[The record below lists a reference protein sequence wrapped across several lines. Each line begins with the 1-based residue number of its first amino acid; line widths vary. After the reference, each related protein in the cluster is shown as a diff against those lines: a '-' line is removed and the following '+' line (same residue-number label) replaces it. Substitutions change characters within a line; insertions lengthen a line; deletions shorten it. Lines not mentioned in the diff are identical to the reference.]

1 MATQYYHRFPRT
13 ISIVGL
19 LTLPLLLFGVWQAY
33 LTNANDVKDWLP
45 SSSSAWDDYAWFL
58 ERFGS
63 DEILMVSWQGCT
75 LEDERLDRFAEMLVA
90 DIDPDDEWPPLFRH
104 VFTGRQT
111 LADLT
116 SEPAKLS
123 EEDAVE
129 RMRGWLIGEDGDT
142 TCAVA
147 LASPTGSYA
156 REAAVAYVFDTAE
169 KLGLDRDEIWVGGPT
184 VDSVAI
190 DQATRARFAE
200 LLAFASLWGLIAAW
214 RSLKDV
220 RLVTIVFLVAG
231 WAWGASLSLVYLAG
245 TNMDAVL
252 MMMPVLVYV
261 LCISGAVHLTNYYR
275 EALVSRDPTQALD
288 WALTRGRTPCIL
300 SCITT
305 AIGVGSLAISQIVPV
320 RKFGIFGASGVAIV
334 LFALLI
340 LWPAA
345 MYWWIARRGTA
356 ARTTQSKS
364 SDNTKHLA
372 WWQPFFNVS
381 VGHKFVVLPLLLLL
395 FPILIYGV
403 LQVRTSAKLEDLLP
417 DSSHLI
423 QSYAHLQEQIG
434 PLVPVEVVV
443 RFDDRDPEDRNEL
456 LRRLEL
462 VEALRA
468 KIDEQPHVGG
478 TIAASTFLPEIPEPG
493 GARQVVR
500 RRLTAKRV
508 QKNFPSLVELGMVA
522 VDPEHNEELWRLS
535 TRVAAFADV
544 DYGPFLDTLR
554 ASVSDFLAEN
564 QQEGTTA
571 TAIICGGVPLVYM
584 AQEQLLQDLIKSF
597 LLAFALIAVA
607 MSVITRSAIA
617 GMLSMIPNVF
627 PVLVVFGM
635 LGLMHMSVDI
645 GIMMTASVALGV
657 AVDDTMHFLAWF
669 RRGLEDGR
677 DRSTSVHFAYQHC
690 ATAVLQTTL
699 ICGVGLLVFVL
710 SPFLPIQRFAF
721 FMAVLLATALLSDLL
736 VLPSLLTTRLGRFF
750 EPRAKFASP
759 DMTIAQVDRELVAER
774 RP

>member
-1 MATQYYHRFPRT
+1 MKLCYYRRFSRT

-19 LTLPLLLFGVWQAY
+19 LSLPLLMVGVWQAY

-45 SSSSAWDDYAWFL
+45 SSSRAWDEYSWFL

-63 DEILMVSWQGCT
+63 DEILMVSWPDCT
-75 LEDERLDRFAEMLVA
+75 LDDERLGEFAARLMARGEGESVEEA
-90 DIDPDDEWPPLFRH
+90 LFRH
-104 VFTGRQT
+104 VFTGPQT
-111 LADLT
+111 LAELAAAPANLT
-116 SEPAKLS
+116 PSQA
-123 EEDAVE
+123 AE
-129 RMRGWLIGEDGDT
+129 RMRGWLVGDDGKT

-147 LASPTGSYA
+147 LVSLAGIYN
-156 REAAVAYVFDTAE
+156 REAAVEQVFDTAE
-169 KLGLDRDEIWVGGPT
+169 SMGLDRSAIWVGGPT

-190 DQATRARFAE
+190 DQATRARFAL
-200 LLAFASLWGLIAAW
+200 LLALASLWGLIAAW
-214 RSLKDV
+214 CSLKDI

-275 EALVSRDPTQALD
+275 EALVNLEPDAALS
-288 WALTRGRTPCIL
+288 WALSRGRAPCIL

-320 RKFGIFGASGVAIV
+320 RKFGIFGASGVVIV
-334 LFALLI
+334 LFGLLV

-345 MYWWIARRGTA
+345 MYWWITRRGTA
-356 ARTTQSKS
+356 RVRDGAASESESRRFI
-364 SDNTKHLA
+364 
-372 WWQPFFNVS
+372 WWQPFYGVS
-381 VGHKFVVLPLLLLL
+381 VGRKLVVLPLVLLA
-395 FPILIYGV
+395 FPVLILGV
-403 LQVRTSAKLEDLLP
+403 LDVRTSAKLEDLLP
-417 DSSHLI
+417 EDAHLI

-443 RFDDRDPEDRNEL
+443 RFESRDPTDTNTL
-456 LRRLEL
+456 LERLEL

-468 KIDEQPHVGG
+468 RIDEQAHVGG
-478 TIAASTFLPEIPEPG
+478 TVAASTFLPEIPQPG
-493 GARQVVR
+493 GARQVIR

-508 QKNFPSLVELGMVA
+508 QKNFDSLVELGMIS
-522 VDPEHNEELWRLS
+522 VDTVNNEELWRVS

-554 ASVSDFLAEN
+554 ENVSGFLAEHEADG
-564 QQEGTTA
+564 QPVA

-597 LLAFALIAVA
+597 LVAFALIAVA
-607 MSVITRSAIA
+607 MSFITRSAVA
-617 GMLSMIPNVF
+617 GLLSMIPNVF
-627 PVLVVFGM
+627 PVLVVFGV
-635 LGLMHMSVDI
+635 LGWMRMTVDI

-669 RRGLEDGR
+669 RRGLEDGA
-677 DRSTSVHFAYQHC
+677 DRKEAVRFAYQHC

-721 FMAVLLATALLSDLL
+721 FMAILLLTALLSDLF
-736 VLPSLLTTRLGRFF
+736 VLPALLATRLGRFF
-750 EPRAKFASP
+750 EPRMRGQAR
-759 DMTIAQVDRELVAER
+759 VDTTAPRAPELSSV
-774 RP
+774 P